1 MPPLCISLDQI
12 DHLMDAVVEAIDEV
26 CGRA

>member
-12 DHLMDAVVEAIDEV
+12 DTLMDAVGEAIDEV
-26 CGRA
+26 CGRT